1 MEKAYKKALK
11 VIRSCETSAHIR
23 SAYNY
28 SYNFWKLYGDE
39 AGGTKLYRKLRDKC
53 KTRGRIING

>member
-28 SYNFWKLYGDE
+28 SYNFWKLYGQE
-39 AGGTKLYRKLRDKC
+39 AGGTMLYRKLRDKC
-53 KTRGRIING
+53 NTRGRIING